1 MEIVGEYDLSVD
13 RATVWRALNDPEV
26 LRVCIPGCEELARIS
41 ETEFTA
47 RVKSRV
53 GPVSAKFSGRV
64 VLEDVVAPE
73 SYTLRG
79 EGEGGVAGFAKGHA
93 AVRLEETPSGTVLR
107 YDAEAQVGGKLAQ
120 LGSRVLKGTVRK
132 LTARFFDNFAAS
144 LGGSAVGLGEEA
156 DQ

>member
-1 MEIVGEYDLSVD
+1 MEITGEYDLSVD
-13 RATVWRALNDPEV
+13 RATVWRALNDPAV
-26 LRVCIPGCEELARIS
+26 LRACIPGCEELEQLS
-41 ETEFTA
+41 ETKFTA
-47 RVKSRV
+47 RVKSKV

-79 EGEGGVAGFAKGHA
+79 EGEGGVAGFAKGQA
-93 AVRLEETPSGTVLR
+93 TVRLEETPNGTILR

-132 LTARFFDNFAAS
+132 LVGRFFDNFAES
-144 LGGSAVGLGEEA
+144 LGASAAALSDEA
-156 DQ
+156 EQ